1 MYKLIVNA
9 DDFGL
14 NDGVSRGILQ
24 AMQEG
29 IVTSTSIMMNIPTVE
44 SSILLAVEAG
54 QKTFGLH
61 MNLTCGKSVL
71 DPSTVPGIVD
81 EQGFFVHDQSRLTN
95 ANIKH
100 VEAECR
106 AQLAKFFH
114 YGLKYG
120 LKLSHIDSHHH
131 VHALP
136 EISAVFIK
144 LAQENKVPLRNEQPI
159 FRDKI
164 RRAGVTTSDI
174 LDCRY
179 YGSKCSLEHL
189 KSFLAS
195 HLDCT
200 GTVELMCHPG
210 IVTEELR
217 QSSKYTDGRAREL
230 AALTSEEIKRFIA
243 ENNISLTNY
252 VAMNTMNVS

>member
-14 NDGVSRGILQ
+14 NDGVSRGILK

-29 IVTSTSIMMNIPTVE
+29 IVTSTSIMMNIPSVE
-44 SSILLAVEAG
+44 SSILLAAGAG

-61 MNLTCGKSVL
+61 LNLTCGKPVL

-81 EQGFFVHDQSRLTN
+81 EQGFFVHDQSRLTT
-95 ANIKH
+95 ANIRY

-114 YGLKYG
+114 YGLK
-120 LKLSHIDSHHH
+120 LSHIDSHHH
-131 VHALP
+131 SHALA
-136 EISAVFIK
+136 EISSVFIK
-144 LAQENKVPLRNEQPI
+144 LAQENNVPLRNDQPA
-159 FRDKI
+159 FRDEI
-164 RRAGVTTSDI
+164 RRAGVKTSDI
-174 LDCRY
+174 FDCRY

-217 QSSKYTDGRAREL
+217 NSSKYTDGRASEL
-230 AALTSEEIKRFIA
+230 AALTSGEIKRFIT

-252 VAMNTMNVS
+252 VAMNDLNVS